1 MMVSRT
7 RALSG
12 RNAAL
17 AESTQVSGIPAL
29 SRSRARMGP
38 FLATGP
44 LVAERARVSRHPY
57 AKLPHERA
65 HGLGRP
71 HSPPA
76 RRSSAKSDAAS

>member
-65 HGLGRP
+65 RGLA
-71 HSPPA
+71 PPA
-76 RRSSAKSDAAS
+76 RRSPAKSDAAS